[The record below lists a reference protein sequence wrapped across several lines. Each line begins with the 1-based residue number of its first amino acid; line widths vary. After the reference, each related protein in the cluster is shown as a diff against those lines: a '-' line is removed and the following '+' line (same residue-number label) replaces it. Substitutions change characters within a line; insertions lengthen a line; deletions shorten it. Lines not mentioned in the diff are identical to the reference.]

1 MDIEDTKKEKESVTS
16 DLPEQTTMEENPEII
31 IKSITLLSSKKE
43 RESFF
48 DF

>member
-1 MDIEDTKKEKESVTS
+1 MNTEETKNEEKTVTS
-16 DLPEQTTMEENPEII
+16 DLPEQATTEENPEII
-31 IKSITLLSSKKE
+31 VKVITLLSSKKE